1 MSATKE
7 SLALVI
13 SKTRELLA
21 EVRLTTKQMKEARRE
36 LQRLAKRRLVK
47 SEVNKAKRKAG

>member
-47 SEVNKAKRKAG
+47 PEVNKAKKKTG